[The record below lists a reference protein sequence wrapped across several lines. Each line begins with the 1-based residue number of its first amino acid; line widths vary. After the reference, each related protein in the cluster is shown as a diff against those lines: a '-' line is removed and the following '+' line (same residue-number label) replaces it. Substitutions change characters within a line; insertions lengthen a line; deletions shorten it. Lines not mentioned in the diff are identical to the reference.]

1 MDQKIYMEWENLMP
15 KATMEVQSMTICFT
29 FSQIKKVQKIQIKV
43 KVKTRSLLILK
54 MKISFLKNWINT
66 IGSSLLSSSLIRKG

>member
-1 MDQKIYMEWENLMP
+1 MDQKIYMEWENLMT
-15 KATMEVQSMTICFT
+15 KVTMEVQSMTICFT

-43 KVKTRSLLILK
+43 KVKTSSLLILK